1 MPGER
6 KNEKPFTS
14 DRSGAAKK
22 VELLPPRVDAR
33 VVVMRAHGIVAD
45 PEIVIEEAHREGV
58 PLELACALLMQ
69 ETGGGRNEWGHD
81 PTIFV
86 GGYDAKRGVHYG
98 ATVTEAAY
106 KAYLAQRGKTGRGG
120 MQGVGPTQLTYFSY
134 QDEADA
140 EGGCWVSRFNMRI
153 GFRHLA
159 ANIKRNGLRAGI
171 AAYNGSGP
179 AAQRYAN
186 SVLALAEEWKHR
198 LA

>member
-1 MPGER
+1 VSGGEK
-6 KNEKPFTS
+6 KNEKPFTN
-14 DRSGAAKK
+14 DRSTAANKA
-22 VELLPPRVDAR
+22 ELLPKVDRRIAL
-33 VVVMRAHGIVAD
+33 MHAHGILANPAV
-45 PEIVIEEAHREGV
+45 VIEEAHAEGV

-86 GGYDAKRGVHYG
+86 GGYDAHRGVHYG
-98 ATVTEAAY
+98 ETVTEDAY

-120 MQGVGPTQLTYFSY
+120 MQGVGPVQLTYYSY

-140 EGGCWVSRFNMRI
+140 EGGCWQSRFNMRI

-159 ANIKRNGLRAGI
+159 ANVKRYGLRAGV

-186 SVLALAEEWKHR
+186 SVLALAEQWKHI